1 MECGLPYFHDNKSI
15 EFFLIG
21 FGSPEG
27 AIIIEDVIDK
37 IAFSLSI
44 DPAKVREINLSREGD
59 YPHYG
64 TKAVNEDFLIRCWNE
79 CLEQSDYWNVKK
91 EVDAFNKI
99 NKYRKRGIAITTTK
113 FKSMMPVTFLNQA
126 AAYVRYCLKKL
137 NAGQFL

>member
-1 MECGLPYFHDNKSI
+1 M
-15 EFFLIG
+15 IG

-91 EVDAFNKI
+91 EVDLIRLTSTGKEELQLLQQ
-99 NKYRKRGIAITTTK
+99 
-113 FKSMMPVTFLNQA
+113 SLSP
-126 AAYVRYCLKKL
+126 
-137 NAGQFL
+137 

>member
-1 MECGLPYFHDNKSI
+1 MK
-15 EFFLIG
+15 G

-27 AIIIEDVIDK
+27 ALIIEDVIDK
-37 IAFSLSI
+37 IAFSLCI

-113 FKSMMPVTFLNQA
+113 FKPMMPVTFLNQA

-137 NAGQFL
+137 NAVQFLKTAEI